1 MSGLVRMLKKKL
13 LSLYN
18 SGQMQ
23 EKNTIN
29 ELLLKKEDPSIEKD
43 LSLSTFVGFPHLVS
57 PRF

>member
-1 MSGLVRMLKKKL
+1 MLKKKL